1 MDKKNF
7 SYLMLASLL
16 FSGFSLFLLGNL
28 FSNLNLILI
37 SIILIFAMSV
47 FFTVGNLYKRIIFL
61 SFCITFFTFL
71 IGRPIIKVLNLHY
84 DYYNLTKYGFDNFT
98 EDTLFKVFNIL
109 FFGLVFTFIGYAL
122 SEYLFKN
129 KNPNSSLKT
138 PSTFLL
144 SVREI
149 SKYLFYFTFLFNL
162 MVIFEKINYTSNN
175 GYEELYSSYISTY
188 PVWFVKISE
197 MCQVALFLF
206 LATKPQ
212 RKQTMLPLIMYLFLA
227 SVSLFVGQRNYFVLS
242 LLIVFIYLALRQW
255 ENKEDSW
262 LKMKYVIMLPF
273 ISILLIPLLNSI
285 SYFRNNEITKLET
298 NPIFEFFYSQ
308 GVSINLLGHAQNY
321 PENEK
326 YYSIGRLI
334 DFLKNNYFT
343 QALTNIEGYRAQT
356 IDSIVYG
363 NSFADDISYYLSPQR
378 FLNGWGYGSSYLAE
392 FYLDGGYIGVIIGSA
407 IMGVILF
414 LLTRLFFLNFFGAWV
429 SLTMTKLIIYA
440 PRDTFTSFVVS
451 TFNIINI
458 FTLMMILITAYLL
471 KDYFHFKKTRTMSIS
486 NSTQFYYRI
495 KE

>member
-1 MDKKNF
+1 MGKSKYT
-7 SYLMLASLL
+7 YLVLISLL
-16 FSGFSLFLLGNL
+16 FSSFSLFLLGNL
-28 FSNLNLILI
+28 FSNLNLILFA
-37 SIILIFAMSV
+37 IILFFVMSV
-47 FFTVGNLYKRIIFL
+47 FFSLGNLYKRIIFF

-84 DYYNLTKYGFDNFT
+84 DYYNLTKYGFDNFN
-98 EDTLFKVFNIL
+98 EDTLFKIFNIL
-109 FFGLVFTFIGYAL
+109 FFGLFFTFIGYYL
-122 SEYLFKN
+122 SENLSKNRNQN
-129 KNPNSSLKT
+129 KNFIK
-138 PSTFLL
+138 PSTFIL
-144 SVREI
+144 SVRTV
-149 SKYLFYFTFLFNL
+149 SKYVFYFTFLFNL
-162 MVIFEKINYTSNN
+162 MVIIEKINFTSSN
-175 GYEELYSSYISTY
+175 GYEELYSSYISSY
-188 PVWFVKISE
+188 PIWFVKISE

-206 LATKPQ
+206 LATKPR
-212 RKQTMLPLIMYLFLA
+212 RKEAMLPLIIYLFLA
-227 SVSLFVGQRNYFVLS
+227 TVSLFVGQRNYFVLS

-255 ENKEDSW
+255 ENREETW
-262 LKMKYVIMLPF
+262 LKLKYIIMLPF

-285 SYFRNNEITKLET
+285 SYLRKNEVTTFET

-308 GVSINLLGHAQNY
+308 GVSINLIGHAQNY

-334 DFLKNNYFT
+334 DFLKNNSFT

-356 IDSIVYG
+356 IESVVYG

-392 FYLDGGYIGVIIGSA
+392 FYLDGGYIGVIIGST
-407 IMGVILF
+407 IMGILLF

-440 PRDTFTSFVVS
+440 PRDTFTSFIVS

-471 KDYFHFKKTRTMSIS
+471 KDYFYLKKTKTVSIANS
-486 NSTQFYYRI
+486 N
-495 KE
+495 